1 MKKSGIDLTQGNLL
15 KNLLKLSLPIM
26 FSNFLQTFYNLT
38 DAFWLGKLGDKARDA
53 VSVAG
58 LAFPLIF
65 FLSSF
70 GFGFVIAGTSLI
82 SQYKGAGN
90 IDQVRQVVGQFIIL
104 IVLFSIVFITGS
116 LIFLD
121 KILLLLR
128 TPAEIF
134 TLANEFI
141 TVILIGMVFMFI
153 FMSYQSFS
161 HGLGDTVS
169 PMKIQIISVG
179 LNVILDPVFIF
190 GIGFFPRLET
200 YGAAI
205 ATLIA
210 RIAAAILA
218 IYFMFKKLPELVPQK
233 NNIIPDS
240 EMLKKIIKVGIPASV
255 SHSITSFG
263 FLILQGFV
271 NTFGTLVISTFSIG
285 NRIIS
290 FFMMPAMGISSAL
303 STVIG
308 QNLGA
313 KKVERAVKSVKVS
326 FGLVLTIMI
335 TGNIFMLLFSSSLI
349 RFFINDPEVIKI
361 GTRMIRVTSFAATIF
376 AVLFV
381 FIGVFNGSGHTKSAM
396 IFNISRLWFFRIP
409 LVYILSGY
417 ILNITPF
424 NSSFFYKML
433 YPLSVPLA
441 QYPYDALW
449 WSMLISN
456 ILSSFWAFMVYRKG
470 NWKKGMI

>member
-1 MKKSGIDLTQGNLL
+1 
-15 KNLLKLSLPIM
+15 M

-38 DAFWLGKLGDKARDA
+38 DTFWLGKLGDNARGA
-53 VSVAG
+53 VSVTG

-70 GFGFVIAGTSLI
+70 GFGFVIAGTSLV
-82 SQYKGAGN
+82 SQYRGAN
-90 IDQVRQVVGQFIIL
+90 RIDQARQVVGQFIIL
-104 IVLFSIVFITGS
+104 VVLFCIIFISGS
-116 LIFLD
+116 LIFLNE
-121 KILLLLR
+121 ILYLLR

-134 TLANEFI
+134 SIANEYI
-141 TVILIGMVFMFI
+141 SVILIGVVFMFI

-169 PMKIQIISVG
+169 PMKIQIISVS
-179 LNVILDPVFIF
+179 LNVILDPFLIF

-200 YGAAI
+200 YGAAL

-210 RIAAAILA
+210 RILAAILA
-218 IYFMFKKLPELVPQK
+218 IYFMYKKLPSIVPRK
-233 NNIIPDS
+233 KDISPNPD
-240 EMLKKIIKVGIPASV
+240 MLRRIIKISIPASV
-255 SHSITSFG
+255 SHSATSFG

-285 NRIIS
+285 NRIIN
-290 FFMMPAMGISSAL
+290 FFMLPAMGISSAL
-303 STVIG
+303 ATIIG

-313 KKVERAVKSVKVS
+313 KKVSRAVKSVKVS
-326 FGLVLTIMI
+326 FGLVFTIMV
-335 TGNIFMLLFSSSLI
+335 TGTILVFLFSSSLI
-349 RFFINDPEVIKI
+349 RFFINDPEVIEI
-361 GTRMIRVTSFAATIF
+361 GRRMMRVTSLAATVF

-381 FIGVFNGSGHTKSAM
+381 FIGVFNGSGHTRPAM

-417 ILNITPF
+417 ILKLSLF
-424 NSSFFYKML
+424 DSDFFRKIF
-433 YPLSVPLA
+433 YPLSIPLA
-441 QYPYDALW
+441 AFPYDALW

-456 ILSSFWAFMVYRKG
+456 ILASFWAFMVYRKG
-470 NWKKGMI
+470 KWKKGVI

>member
-1 MKKSGIDLTQGNLL
+1 MKKSGLDLTQGNLL
-15 KNLLKLSLPIM
+15 KNLLTLSLPIM

-82 SQYKGAGN
+82 SQYKGAN
-90 IDQVRQVVGQFIIL
+90 RIDEARQVVGQFIIL
-104 IVLFSIVFITGS
+104 IIIFSIVFITGS

-128 TPAEIF
+128 TPAEIL

-141 TVILIGMVFMFI
+141 SIILIGMVFMFI

-169 PMKIQIISVG
+169 PMKIQLISVG
-179 LNVILDPVFIF
+179 MNVILDPILIF
-190 GIGFFPRLET
+190 GVGFFPRLET
-200 YGAAI
+200 YGAAL
-205 ATLIA
+205 ATLIS
-210 RIAAAILA
+210 RIIAAIIA
-218 IYFMFKKLPELVPQK
+218 IYFMHKKLHKIMPKKQ
-233 NNIIPDS
+233 NIKPDTK
-240 EMLKKIIKVGIPASV
+240 MLKKIIKISIPASV
-255 SHSITSFG
+255 SHSVTSFG

-271 NTFGTLVISTFSIG
+271 NTFGTVVISTFSIG

-290 FFMMPAMGISSAL
+290 FFMLPAMGISNAL
-303 STVIG
+303 ATIIG

-313 KKVERAVKSVKVS
+313 KKVKRAVQSVKVT
-326 FGLVLTIMI
+326 FGLVFSIMI
-335 TGNIFMLLFSSSLI
+335 TGNILVLLLGSSLI
-349 RFFINDPEVIKI
+349 RFFINDPEVIEI
-361 GTRMIRVTSFAATIF
+361 GTRMLRVTSFAASIF

-381 FIGVFNGSGHTKSAM
+381 FIGVFNGSGHTRPAM

-417 ILNITPF
+417 ILKW
-424 NSSFFYKML
+424 SFFDNNILYKIF

-441 QYPYDALW
+441 PYPYDALW
-449 WSMLISN
+449 WSMLVSN
-456 ILSSFWAFMVYRKG
+456 IFSSFWAFMVYRQGK
-470 NWKKGMI
+470 WKKGMI

>member
-1 MKKSGIDLTQGNLL
+1 MKQTGLDLTKGNLL

-26 FSNFLQTFYNLT
+26 FSNFLQTFYNLKDT
-38 DAFWLGKLGDKARDA
+38 FWLGKLGDNARNA
-53 VSVAG
+53 VSVTG

-70 GFGFVIAGTSLI
+70 GFGFVIAGTSLV
-82 SQYKGAGN
+82 SQYKGAN
-90 IDQVRQVVGQFIIL
+90 QIDKARQVVGQFIIL
-104 IVLFSIVFITGS
+104 VVLFCIIFISGS
-116 LIFLD
+116 LIFLNE
-121 KILLLLR
+121 ILYLLR

-134 TLANEFI
+134 SIANEYI
-141 TVILIGMVFMFI
+141 SVILIGVVFMFI

-169 PMKIQIISVG
+169 PMKIQVISVG
-179 LNVILDPVFIF
+179 LNVILDPIFIF

-200 YGAAI
+200 YGAAL

-210 RIAAAILA
+210 RILAAVLA
-218 IYFMFKKLPELVPQK
+218 IYFMYKKLPLIVPK
-233 NNIIPDS
+233 KKDIFPNPD
-240 EMLKKIIKVGIPASV
+240 MLKRIIKISIPASV

-290 FFMMPAMGISSAL
+290 FFMLPAMGISSAL
-303 STVIG
+303 STIIG

-313 KKVERAVKSVKVS
+313 RKVSRAVKSVKVS
-326 FGLVLTIMI
+326 FGLVFTIMI
-335 TGNIFMLLFSSSLI
+335 TGTILVFIFSSSLI
-349 RFFINDPEVIKI
+349 RFFINDPEVIEI
-361 GTRMIRVTSFAATIF
+361 GTRMMRVTSLAATVF

-381 FIGVFNGSGHTKSAM
+381 FIGVFNGSGHTRPAM

-417 ILNITPF
+417 ILKLSLF
-424 NSSFFYKML
+424 DSDFFHKIF
-433 YPLSVPLA
+433 YPLSIPLA
-441 QYPYDALW
+441 AFPYDALW

-456 ILSSFWAFMVYRKG
+456 ILASFWAFMVYRKG
-470 NWKKGMI
+470 KWKKGVI